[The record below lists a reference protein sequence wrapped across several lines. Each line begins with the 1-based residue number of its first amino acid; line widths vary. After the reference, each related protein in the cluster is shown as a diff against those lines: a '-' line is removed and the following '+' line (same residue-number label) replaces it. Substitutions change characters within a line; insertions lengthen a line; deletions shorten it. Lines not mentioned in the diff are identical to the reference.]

1 MTSSIYHCFGFLGIR
16 PWTKNNVNPFNK
28 EFDKYMEL
36 VNPNLNKEKLS
47 GARRILAEHKTL
59 CYLILYMKNI
69 ILPEKAVQKVENIQL
84 KRK

>member
-1 MTSSIYHCFGFLGIR
+1 
-16 PWTKNNVNPFNK
+16 
-28 EFDKYMEL
+28 MEI

-59 CYLILYMKNI
+59 CYLILYMNNI